1 MSISTSDLDFDKIKA
16 KLKTYFKQSD
26 EFADYDF
33 EASGLSNILD
43 VLAYN
48 THVNGLTANMAINE
62 SFLSTAQ
69 LRSSI
74 LQHAEALGYYPK
86 SATASTAYLNVSVN
100 APSGPSRVVMPEY
113 TQFRVDVDQIT
124 YIFRTTTNVSAPKV
138 DGTYT
143 FDVEVKQG
151 EPKARTFV
159 VGADDD
165 SQVFVIPD
173 ENVDTSTVVV
183 KVFDNFTTANYTPYV
198 DVNKAL
204 TIDQN
209 STVYMMRE
217 VANGHYEVFFGDGN
231 VLGKAPVAGNKIRV
245 EYLSTQG
252 SVANTASQFIG
263 SLLRV
268 GADEY
273 PIIVNSATE
282 SAGGSSKE
290 SIESIRKNAPALH
303 ATQKRLVTALDYQTL
318 IQSTF
323 SNYIDG
329 VVAWGGEDNDP
340 PKFGCVF
347 ASLNFKPGLDSA
359 VQDEVKRLIVD
370 QLTSNIS
377 IMSIDTEFVGPV
389 TSFLELSVRF
399 NVDPSKTSTTSQGLE
414 LRVSQIVQ
422 QYFADNLEKF
432 NAVFRRSNILT
443 RIDDLS
449 TAILNS
455 RIDVKIQQR
464 ISDISFGSERNY
476 ELQYPVSLASPDK
489 DHHII
494 TTTSFMSNGQ
504 SVVIKN
510 ELGSS
515 RLQMFNTSNEVILAN
530 VGQYDAT
537 LGTVNIEAVNIQQ
550 PTILKVSAM
559 PANASTIRPPRN
571 HIIEL
576 DGSVLNVTGVREE
589 V

>member
-69 LRSSI
+69 LRSSV

-86 SATASTAYLNVSVN
+86 SATASTAYLNVSVTV
-100 APSGPSRVVMPEY
+100 PSGPARIILPEH
-113 TQFRVDVDQIT
+113 TQFRADVDQIQ
-124 YIFRTTTNVSAPKV
+124 YIFRTTANVGAPKI
-138 DGTYT
+138 DNTYT
-143 FDVEVKQG
+143 FDVEVKEG
-151 EPKARTFV
+151 EPKVRTFV

-165 SQVFVIPD
+165 DQVFVIPD
-173 ENVDTSTVVV
+173 ENLDTSTVVV
-183 KVFDNFTTANYTPYV
+183 KVFDNFTTANYTPYI

-204 TIDQN
+204 TIDEN
-209 STVYMMRE
+209 STVYMLRE
-217 VANGHYEVFFGDGN
+217 VAKGHYELFFGDGN

-245 EYLSTQG
+245 EYISTQG
-252 SVANTASQFIG
+252 SVANTASAFIG

-273 PIIVNSATE
+273 PIVVNSATE
-282 SAGGSSKE
+282 SAGGSAKE
-290 SIESIRKNAPALH
+290 SIASIKRNAPALH
-303 ATQKRLVTALDYQTL
+303 ATQKRLVTAQDYQTL

-323 SNYIDG
+323 SNYVDD

-347 ASLNFKPGLDSA
+347 ASLNFKPGLDQL
-359 VQDEVKRLIVD
+359 VQQEVKRLIVD

-377 IMSIDTEFVGPV
+377 IMSIDTEFVDPI
-389 TSFLELSVRF
+389 TSFLELSASF
-399 NVDPSKTSTTSQGLE
+399 NIDPSRTSTTSQGLE
-414 LRVSQIVQ
+414 LQVSQIIQ
-422 QYFADNLEKF
+422 QYFENNLEKF

-464 ISDISFGSERNY
+464 IQDIVTGQERSY
-476 ELQYPVSLASPDK
+476 ALQYPISLASPDK

-494 TTTSFMSNGQ
+494 TTSVFRSNGQ
-504 SVVIKN
+504 NVVIKN
-510 ELGSS
+510 KLGSS
-515 RLQMFNTSNEVILAN
+515 RLQMFDMANNVILAN
-530 VGQYDAT
+530 VGQYDST
-537 LGTVNIEAVNIQQ
+537 TGLVNIESINVDQST
-550 PTILKVSAM
+550 TIKVSAF
-559 PANASTIRPPRN
+559 PANGSTIRPPRN
-571 HIIEL
+571 HLLQL
-576 DGSVLNVTGVREE
+576 DGTVLNVTGVRE
-589 V
+589 VV